1 MGDRPEPG
9 LIKWSP
15 NAHFD
20 SFLHINLT
28 HRIIQLYEP
37 TGHAR
42 AGRFDWKKKAKHDDV
57 PPLTTYDWSP
67 SIPGLVAVGTSTGIV
82 NLLRVDDGSNAY
94 LELNLKMSRTCQAV
108 AFSTIGKLAVGLE
121 RVRNDNSLYIWDV
134 NRLSSLD
141 SNLHGFPADMA
152 PFSEPS
158 ERLEASVSVS
168 SVKFFEDNP
177 NLLVAGIKG
186 QGLRIHDL
194 RDRPHGTTISMQ
206 TKCCNNLAIDYA
218 DPNYF
223 ASSALD
229 HPGVMIWD
237 RRATSR
243 AIASHSYLEAV
254 DQDDVPW
261 GGALRLNR
269 AMQMETDPASVDSHS
284 SFIRSLRFCR
294 DRPGMLAVL
303 SRTGQLKILS
313 TKNEFSEKDMTFE
326 SSPDLLE
333 VTKSHEMDPHYADTT
348 RKNDKIVSFDWVT
361 MSSPVLKPRLLVLR
375 ANGAFEILEKPSF
388 TSDYPYKLIPWQAPH
403 RGLEEGHPYQALM
416 EFEPSQAPNIVG
428 PLVTEG
434 LLFDVPLF
442 GPERVDV
449 EALIKEALLMS
460 AEYEDLV
467 TDEAAVKIPMLDLKG
482 AMTVAEKLKILRA
495 FAKQH
500 LQRPKSR
507 GKEANGKKETSKQA
521 DEPQLQRE
529 RHERFLSEKMESLGL
544 PREGHEVLDHIMLLR
559 AKEKYLFSTETNQR
573 VVADDPWLQD
583 VWGWVAGAEDAA
595 ADGGMMSHPLDVGYM
610 GVYSIWMNDLGSK
623 PATRLAE
630 GSVQPDV
637 LGWERCI
644 HAICKK
650 LNIPKF
656 DGVETKWPNHRALC
670 LDICSWGRKET
681 LNDTKKSSD
690 ATWHTITAARALFKG
705 DTKEA
710 VDVLKKASVDHP
722 HLLFVSLALQM
733 AKNNDTDAKS
743 KDTTLDF
750 DAAVPSQ
757 SDPYLRAISSVIAT
771 GDWTSIANQK
781 SLPLRDRVYVA
792 VRRFRDGELTTWLR
806 NQVSEAIAA
815 GDIEGVVLTGI
826 TDTLVDILARYVTKF
841 HDYQTATLLLSTCA
855 PRFLDDIRAA
865 AFRGAYRAYLQRHHA
880 FFHRTKFEVESTK
893 RSKHLGRPT
902 ILPQG
907 RQISLRCVYCDAE
920 MSLQASSSPTIS
932 RSSAGGGGPMAG
944 LHVGQAQPPPP
955 PKSTSGNPFTDK
967 MVAAGISCPN
977 CKRHLPR
984 CAVCLEIVGLPN
996 KTQASLDEGE
1006 GKGGGGAGNFP
1017 TFCLKCEHVLHLDH
1031 ARQWFA
1037 RHQECPV
1044 PECRCKC
1051 NFRAN
1056 PELNYH

>member
-9 LIKWSP
+9 LVKWSP

-42 AGRFDWKKKAKHDDV
+42 TGRFDWKKSGKHDDV

-67 SIPGLVAVGTSTGIV
+67 SIPGLVAVGTSTGVV

-141 SNLHGFPADMA
+141 SNSHGFPADMA
-152 PFSEPS
+152 PFSEPRD
-158 ERLEASVSVS
+158 RLEASVSVS

-194 RDRPHGTTISMQ
+194 RDRPHGAAISMQ

-229 HPGVMIWD
+229 HPGVMVWD

-243 AIASHSYLEAV
+243 AAASHSYLEAV

-269 AMQMETDPASVDSHS
+269 AMQMETDPAAMDSHS

-294 DRPGMLAVL
+294 DHPGMLAIL
-303 SRTGQLKILS
+303 SRTGQLKVLS
-313 TKNEFSEKDMTFE
+313 TKNEFSETDMTFE
-326 SSPDLLE
+326 SSPQLLE
-333 VTKSHEMDPHYADTT
+333 VTKSHEMDPHYADTS

-361 MSSPVLKPRLLVLR
+361 MSSPAIRPRLLVLR

-388 TSDYPYKLIPWQAPH
+388 TAEYPYKLIPWQAPH
-403 RGLEEGHPYQALM
+403 RGLEEHPYHALM
-416 EFEPSQAPNIVG
+416 EFEPSQAPGIVG
-428 PLVTEG
+428 PLFTES
-434 LLFDVPLF
+434 LLSDVPLF
-442 GPERVDV
+442 GPEKADV
-449 EALIKEALLMS
+449 ETLVKEALQLS
-460 AEYEDLV
+460 AQYEDLV
-467 TDEAAVKIPMLDLKG
+467 VDEAAANTPRLDLRG
-482 AMTVAEKLKILRA
+482 AVTVADKLKALR
-495 FAKQH
+495 QYSQEH
-500 LQRPKSR
+500 LSRPQSR
-507 GKEANGKKETSKQA
+507 GRGANGKDSPKQA
-521 DEPQLQRE
+521 DMEPKVQRE
-529 RHERFLSEKMESLGL
+529 RHERVLSEKMESLGL
-544 PREGHEVLDHIMLLR
+544 PSEGHEILDHIMLLR
-559 AKEKYLFSTETNQR
+559 AKEKYLFGTETNQR

-595 ADGGMMSHPLDVGYM
+595 ADGGMMSHPLDVSYM

-623 PATRLAE
+623 PNTRLAE
-630 GSVQPDV
+630 GSIPPDV
-637 LGWERCI
+637 LGWERCMN
-644 HAICKK
+644 AICKS

-656 DGVETKWPNHRALC
+656 DGVETRWPNHRALC
-670 LDICSWGRKET
+670 LDICSWGRQPSP
-681 LNDTKKSSD
+681 LYDAQKSSD
-690 ATWHTITAARALFKG
+690 ASWPTMTAARALFKG

-733 AKNNDTDAKS
+733 AKNHESGS
-743 KDTTLDF
+743 KDKDTLDF

-792 VRRFRDGELTTWLR
+792 VRHFRDGDLTDWLR
-806 NQVSEAIAA
+806 NQVSEAIHA
-815 GDIEGVVLTGI
+815 GDIEGIVLTGI
-826 TDTLVDILARYVTKF
+826 TDPFVDILARYVTKF

-855 PRFLDDIRAA
+855 PRFLDDIRAT
-865 AFRGAYRAYLQRHHA
+865 AFRNAYRAHLQRHHA

-902 ILPQG
+902 ILPAG
-907 RQISLRCVYCDAE
+907 RQIGLRCVYCDAE
-920 MSLQASSSPTIS
+920 MSLLSSSSLTMLS
-932 RSSAGGGGPMAG
+932 RASPSAG
-944 LHVGQAQPPPP
+944 LHVGQPNAPPPP
-955 PKSTSGNPFTDK
+955 PKNASGNLFTEK

-984 CAVCLEIVGLPN
+984 CAVCLEIVGLSN
-996 KTQASLDEGE
+996 KQGQGQGQGQAG
-1006 GKGGGGAGNFP
+1006 GGGGAGNFP